1 MQIAIYA
8 RKSVIIKESDSIDNQ
23 IQMCK
28 DYAQSKYIN
37 TKLEFD
43 IYEDEGFSGGNI
55 NRPKFKELIKN
66 VKKYDV
72 LICYRLDRI
81 SRNVA
86 DFSSTLTLL
95 QANNCDFVSIR
106 EQFDTSSP
114 MGRAMIYIASVF
126 AQLERETI
134 AERIKDNMLQMA
146 KKGMWSGGR
155 LPLGYSSESTTYI
168 DDEGHERKLV
178 KLIKNNEE
186 LKLVQLIYETY
197 LGEGSL
203 HKTEVWF
210 TQHNI
215 KSNSGILLE
224 KTSLKVILQNPVYV
238 KATPEVLEYMKK
250 DDWNVYGVA
259 DGIHSLLSYNKTE
272 SVTINGKSTKKVKDK
287 SEWIA
292 AISSVEGVI
301 DAETWIKVQ
310 EQFNKNK
317 DTFPRLGKTNNAIL
331 TGKLKCALCG
341 NNMRVVHGTASKK
354 TGQQFYYYVCS
365 MKRRSKGEICNSKN
379 LKAREVEEGIL
390 IELEKIAKN
399 KYEFLD
405 SLQNEQKEKIKD
417 SNSEVKKLK
426 LEKEIKTNE
435 KRIDNL
441 MDELSDETDNDMR
454 DLLKEK
460 IKSIK
465 SKTKSLESELLTVNN
480 NIEAIKEDDINI
492 SFISSML
499 SKCEKIRELPNEE
512 QKQLIDIFIDE
523 IKYDSNTDLVDISF
537 IGANSKKNKL

>member
-1 MQIAIYA
+1 MKVAIYS
-8 RKSVIIKESDSIDNQ
+8 RKSKYTGIGDSIENQ

-28 DYAQSKYIN
+28 DYAQSKYVN

-43 IYEDEGFSGGNI
+43 VYEDEGFSGSNI
-55 NRPKFKELIKN
+55 NRPKFQELIRTI
-66 VKKYDV
+66 KKYDT

-86 DFSSTLTLL
+86 DFSSTLSLL

-134 AERIKDNMLQMA
+134 AERIRDNMMEMA
-146 KKGMWSGGR
+146 KRGSWTGGR
-155 LPLGYSSESTTYI
+155 TPLGYDSESTTYI
-168 DDEGHERKLV
+168 DDEGLERKSV

-197 LGEGSL
+197 LREGSL
-203 HKTEVWF
+203 HKTEIWF

-224 KTSLKVILQNPVYV
+224 KTSLKIILQNPVYV
-238 KATPEVLEYMKK
+238 KSTTKVLEYMKN
-250 DDWNVYGVA
+250 DGWNVYGVA

-272 SVTINGKSTKKVKDK
+272 SVTLNGKTTKKVKDK

-301 DAETWIKVQ
+301 DAETWINVQ
-310 EQFNKNK
+310 EQFNKNR

-331 TGKLKCALCG
+331 TGKLKCASCG
-341 NNMRVVHGTASKK
+341 NNMRIVHGTASKK
-354 TGQQFYYYVCS
+354 TGRQFYYYVCS

-379 LKAREVEEGIL
+379 LKAREVEAGVL

-399 KYEFLD
+399 KNEFLNN
-405 SLQNEQKEKIKD
+405 LQKEQQEKIKD
-417 SNSEVKKLK
+417 NNSEVKKLK
-426 LEKEIKTNE
+426 LEKEITTNE

-441 MDELSDETDNDMR
+441 MDELSDETDSDMR

-460 IKSIK
+460 IKSLK
-465 SKTKSLESELLTVNN
+465 SKTKSLESELLTINN
-480 NIEAIKEDDINI
+480 NIETIKEDNINI

-499 SKCEKIRELPNEE
+499 NRCEKIRELPYEE
-512 QKQLIDIFIDE
+512 QKQLIDVFIDE
-523 IKYDSNTDLVDISF
+523 ITYDSNTDLVDISF
-537 IGANSKKNKL
+537 IGANSKKK